1 MRPTGRP
8 GSRGLAASS
17 RGSLPSSCGRYLGL
31 NSLLNLLNRWALGL
45 HGLRFPLIMTASHM
59 IFGSCALSPLMLL
72 SPHYSTKHASVLA
85 NDWKGLMTIAVMNGF
100 QIACNNASL
109 TVMELSMNQVIR
121 ASVPVCVAIFGVCIE
136 HKIPSKAE
144 VCCLFVVSM
153 GVMCA
158 AAPTLRRTTA
168 ETRPRRRPRRRT
180 THAYRPPVRPRLAVW
195 EESRNAVLGIVLT
208 LLSTVMQSIQMSL
221 SGRLMSGKSGRLDSF
236 QMTFYTGPVAFIALT
251 PFAIAGEF
259 NVFADCLS
267 REPFVALGFLLGS
280 CCVAVVYNVVLFQ
293 SVRTLSSV
301 GTAILGNV
309 KIVCLLF
316 LSSIV
321 LGELQAW
328 SANQYLGCFLTFAS
342 AFAYSYVRQMQNRK
356 PAVPVVPKGD
366 EVAMQAQVKLAE
378 ADAAE
383 SKK

>member
-1 MRPTGRP
+1 MAMTKAQC
-8 GSRGLAASS
+8 LFAIFIIFA
-17 RGSLPSSCGRYLGL
+17 YLGL

-45 HGLRFPLIMTASHM
+45 HGLRFPLVMTASHM
-59 IFGSCALSPLMLL
+59 IFGSCALSPLMLMNQAYL
-72 SPHYSTKHASVLA
+72 SKHSTVIQ
-85 NDWKGLMTIAVMNGF
+85 NDWKALVAIATMNGF

-121 ASVPVCVAIFGVCIE
+121 ASVPVCVAVFGVCIE
-136 HKIPSKAE
+136 NKIPTKAE
-144 VCCLFVVSM
+144 VLCLFVVSI
-153 GVMCA
+153 GVM
-158 AAPTLRRTTA
+158 
-168 ETRPRRRPRRRT
+168 
-180 THAYRPPVRPRLAVW
+180 LAVW
-195 EESRNAVLGIVLT
+195 EESRNAVLGIILT

-236 QMTFYTGPVAFIALT
+236 QMTFYTGPVAFVALM

-259 NVFADCLS
+259 NIFVDCLS
-267 REPFVALGFLLGS
+267 REPFVAIGFLLGS

-316 LSSIV
+316 LSSIL
-321 LGELQAW
+321 LGELSAW

-342 AFAYSYVRQMQNRK
+342 AFAYSYVKQMQMRK
-356 PAVPVVPKGD
+356 PPPGPVAAKAD
-366 EVAMQAQVKLAE
+366 EVAMQAQQKLAQT
-378 ADAAE
+378 AAAAA
-383 SKK
+383 SKGAANT